1 MKTRSAQSS
10 DVQAIAKAHVVGWQH
25 AYSGILPSEFLAELS
40 IEQRARMWADAIEKQ
55 TQRVLVIEVAGEF
68 AGFAAFGLCRD
79 AGAQATDFEVWAIYL
94 NPGVVGTGVG
104 RALWLRTLREMKLAG
119 AARVA
124 LWVLAKNERA
134 IRFYRVAGFT
144 EDVGSRKSI
153 QIGGVS
159 VDEVRYVRQLAG

>member
-1 MKTRSAQSS
+1 
-10 DVQAIAKAHVVGWQH
+10 
-25 AYSGILPSEFLAELS
+25 
-40 IEQRARMWADAIEKQ
+40 
-55 TQRVLVIEVAGEF
+55 
-68 AGFAAFGLCRD
+68 
-79 AGAQATDFEVWAIYL
+79 
-94 NPGVVGTGVG
+94 
-104 RALWLRTLREMKLAG
+104 LWLRTLREMKLAG
-119 AARVA
+119 AARVT